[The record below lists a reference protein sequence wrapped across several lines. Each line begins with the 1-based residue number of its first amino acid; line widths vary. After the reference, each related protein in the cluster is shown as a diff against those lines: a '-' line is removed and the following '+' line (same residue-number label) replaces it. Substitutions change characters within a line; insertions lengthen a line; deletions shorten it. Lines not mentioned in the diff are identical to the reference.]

1 MTANRPAPSPE
12 TMTGGQALARA
23 LVREG
28 VEVVFGIPGGGQYE
42 AVDAL
47 CEEPAITYVSTRHEQ
62 AASFMADGFAR
73 VSGRLAAV
81 LVVPGPGLCN
91 AAAGMLTAA
100 ASSSPMLVIT
110 GTRHVPGDE
119 EAGRDLL
126 RPLAKWRA
134 RPQSPAAVAAN
145 VREAVMQAKA
155 GRPQPV
161 AIEISREVLA
171 SSAEVVF
178 CDAEPNTVETV
189 DAASI
194 REAARVMRSAQRPA
208 VFAGTG
214 VHRAQA
220 TAALQSVAELLQAPV
235 LTTRGGKG
243 AISDRHPLSL
253 GFGEP
258 GYAPLSTWLEHRD
271 AVLVIGARYGV
282 ERLLANPAQ
291 QVVRIDADASVMGG
305 GETVS
310 VAGDARTALAAMA
323 RELPVSGAIAASGS
337 EPVHEQ
343 VRSLNSTRF
352 DPRRQLQPQWDLM
365 QAIRTALPDDG
376 VLVQGMNQM
385 GYYSRNYFPVYAP
398 RAYLTSSTQIT
409 LGCAYPLALGAKMAT
424 PGRAVVSLS
433 GDGGFLYNA
442 QEMATAVQNGI
453 GAIAVV
459 FNDNAYGNVLRAQL
473 EQFGGNVIGTRLHN
487 PDFVDLA
494 ESFGMRAQRVD
505 GATELGDALTQAIDE
520 DAPALVEVPVGM
532 MEREY

>member
-62 AASFMADGFAR
+62 AAS
-73 VSGRLAAV
+73 
-81 LVVPGPGLCN
+81 
-91 AAAGMLTAA
+91 
-100 ASSSPMLVIT
+100 
-110 GTRHVPGDE
+110 
-119 EAGRDLL
+119 
-126 RPLAKWRA
+126 
-134 RPQSPAAVAAN
+134 

-178 CDAEPNTVETV
+178 CDAVHNTVETV

-208 VFAGTG
+208 VWAGTG

-220 TAALQSVAELLQAPV
+220 TAALQSVAEQLQAPV

-258 GYAPLSTWLEHRD
+258 GYQPLSTWLEHRD

-291 QVVRIDADASVMGG
+291 QVVRIDADASVM
-305 GETVS
+305 
-310 VAGDARTALAAMA
+310 AAVKPSA
-323 RELPVSGAIAASGS
+323 WP
-337 EPVHEQ
+337 
-343 VRSLNSTRF
+343 
-352 DPRRQLQPQWDLM
+352 
-365 QAIRTALPDDG
+365 
-376 VLVQGMNQM
+376 
-385 GYYSRNYFPVYAP
+385 
-398 RAYLTSSTQIT
+398 
-409 LGCAYPLALGAKMAT
+409 AT
-424 PGRAVVSLS
+424 PGQHWLPWPASCRSL
-433 GDGGFLYNA
+433 
-442 QEMATAVQNGI
+442 VQ
-453 GAIAVV
+453 
-459 FNDNAYGNVLRAQL
+459 L
-473 EQFGGNVIGTRLHN
+473 
-487 PDFVDLA
+487 P
-494 ESFGMRAQRVD
+494 
-505 GATELGDALTQAIDE
+505 
-520 DAPALVEVPVGM
+520 PAAANRSTNKCGP
-532 MEREY
+532 